1 MSPLE
6 SAIDVIGTL
15 GAYFVV
21 VLTLAL
27 TVEIV
32 LDSLKINPW
41 LNKHVQSHEWL
52 SFLDVRKKRV
62 SPEQLMRDI
71 NYWVP
76 NRSQAELQIAAL
88 NQFSQGFGVALEE
101 VIEGTEATV
110 AMTNDLISLTGMT
123 QQAAQI
129 QHKIA
134 ARMAAVR
141 KLYDAEEGVRIS
153 RLRRVSAILGVLI
166 ALPMQLNAFAYLSP
180 LLDPTLQEHI
190 DTPYMAVCGALLT
203 GLASSAGSSF
213 WHDVIDRMRAVK
225 DSARALQRVTAKPTL
240 S

>member
-1 MSPLE
+1 MSPLD

-15 GAYFVV
+15 GAYFVLI
-21 VLTLAL
+21 LTLSL

-32 LDSLKINPW
+32 LDSLKMNAW
-41 LNKHVQSHEWL
+41 LNKKVKSHEWL
-52 SFLDVRKKRV
+52 SFLDVQKKRV
-62 SPEQLMRDI
+62 SPEQLMHDI
-71 NYWVP
+71 SYWVP

-88 NQFSQGFGVALEE
+88 NQFSQGFGVALNDLT
-101 VIEGTEATV
+101 EGVDATI

-123 QQAAQI
+123 RHAAQV

-134 ARMAAVR
+134 ARLAAVR
-141 KLYDAEEGVRIS
+141 QLYDVEESVRIA
-153 RLRRVSAILGVLI
+153 RLRRISAVLGILI
-166 ALPMQLNAFAYLSP
+166 AVPMQLNAFAYLAP
-180 LLDPTLQEHI
+180 LLAPGVQEQVNN
-190 DTPYMAVCGALLT
+190 PYMALCGALLT

-225 DSARALQRVTAKPTL
+225 ESARALQTLAKPTL

>member
-1 MSPLE
+1 MSPLD

-15 GAYFVV
+15 GAYFVLI
-21 VLTLAL
+21 LTLAL

-32 LDSLKINPW
+32 LDSLKMNAW
-41 LNKHVQSHEWL
+41 LNKKVQSHEWL

-62 SPEQLMRDI
+62 SPEQLMQDI

-76 NRSQAELQIAAL
+76 GRSQAELQIAAL
-88 NQFSQGFGVALEE
+88 NQFSQGFGVALDQLT
-101 VIEGTEATV
+101 EGAQATIN
-110 AMTNDLISLTGMT
+110 MTNDLISLTGMSR
-123 QQAAQI
+123 QAAEI

-141 KLYDAEEGVRIS
+141 ALYDTEEGLRIA
-153 RLRRVSAILGVLI
+153 RLRRISAVLGILI
-166 ALPMQLNAFAYLSP
+166 AVPMQLNAFAYLAP
-180 LLDPTLQEHI
+180 LLPPNVQIQVDN
-190 DTPYMAVCGALLT
+190 PYMALCGALLT

-225 DSARALQRVTAKPTL
+225 ESARALQTLATKP
-240 S
+240 SM